1 MIVGDEKL
9 LNLTIEE
16 SNQISLSVGSE
27 DALDFS
33 VGEVI
38 HVGGEKYRGAYEWTP
53 SQESQ
58 TIQID
63 GLQAEGN
70 ITINP
75 IPSNYGLITWN
86 GATLTVS

>member
-9 LNLTIEE
+9 LNLTVGEMD
-16 SNQISLSVGSE
+16 QISLSVGSE

-33 VGEVI
+33 VDDVI
-38 HVGGEKYRGAYEWTP
+38 YVGAEKYQGSYEWTP

-58 TIQID
+58 TIQIA
-63 GLQAEGN
+63 GLQAERD